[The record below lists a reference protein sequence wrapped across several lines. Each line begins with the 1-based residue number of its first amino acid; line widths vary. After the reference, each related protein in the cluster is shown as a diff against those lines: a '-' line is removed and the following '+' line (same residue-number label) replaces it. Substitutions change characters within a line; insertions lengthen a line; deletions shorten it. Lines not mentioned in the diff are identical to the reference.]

1 MIPEA
6 LADQLFCDRFKPEQ
20 NRDTH
25 HLHDRSH
32 VRSGSSWADRR
43 QEDIDRGDF
52 VDWQNRDT
60 HHLHDRFHDRS
71 RSNWADRRQ
80 EYIDRGDFVDC

>member
-6 LADQLFCDRFKPEQ
+6 LADQLFCDRFKPKTGKDAKPAKPGQ

-52 VDWQNRDT
+52 VDW
-60 HHLHDRFHDRS
+60 
-71 RSNWADRRQ
+71 
-80 EYIDRGDFVDC
+80 